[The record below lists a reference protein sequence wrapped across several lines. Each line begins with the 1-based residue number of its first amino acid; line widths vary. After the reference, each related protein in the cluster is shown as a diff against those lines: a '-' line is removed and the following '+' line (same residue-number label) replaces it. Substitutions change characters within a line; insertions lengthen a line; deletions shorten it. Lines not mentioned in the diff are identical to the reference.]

1 MAQLNRL
8 YAATGNAVRASEI
21 LDQAIDAFAEVEVAQ
36 SRAAV
41 ILAALRRGTPDQR
54 ERIQPYLDTLDRAA
68 ISPKLRDDLAQEL
81 GETLS

>member
-1 MAQLNRL
+1 
-8 YAATGNAVRASEI
+8 
-21 LDQAIDAFAEVEVAQ
+21 
-36 SRAAV
+36 V